1 MVLSHLRPEAKC
13 IAGFGFDSAFCFVFF
28 GVGEEAPFIY
38 FIGWLAWFGYETR
51 PHVLQGG
58 F

>member
-1 MVLSHLRPEAKC
+1 M
-13 IAGFGFDSAFCFVFF
+13 GFGFDSAFCFVFF

-51 PHVLQGG
+51 PHVLQDG